1 MYIIES
7 KMDIIAENGP
17 DIQKMVMSVVNQR
30 QNQNSRQT
38 YYTAL
43 TKFFDWYV
51 AGDNEGI
58 DANIIREYLLYLE
71 NYGKSKATISTSLSV
86 LRQLFK
92 DLRRLE
98 VIDEKIYKLHALPSG
113 VVRGGKLSIIG
124 NGVVLDPWHLLSEI
138 ETLTGQGVTIDA
150 GTLKIA
156 ENTPLILPV
165 HGELDRAR
173 EAQSGIAKIGTTG
186 RGIGPAYEDKVGR
199 RSIRVMDLR
208 SEKNL
213 DQRLDSVLIHHNA
226 CLLYTSPSPRDS

>member
-1 MYIIES
+1 MYIIKS

-43 TKFFDWYV
+43 TNFFDWYV

-92 DLRRLE
+92 DLPRLE
-98 VIDEKIYKLHALPSG
+98 VIDEKIY
-113 VVRGGKLSIIG
+113 
-124 NGVVLDPWHLLSEI
+124 NDLLEI
-138 ETLTGQGVTIDA
+138 
-150 GTLKIA
+150 KF
-156 ENTPLILPV
+156 
-165 HGELDRAR
+165 
-173 EAQSGIAKIGTTG
+173 
-186 RGIGPAYEDKVGR
+186 
-199 RSIRVMDLR
+199 
-208 SEKNL
+208 
-213 DQRLDSVLIHHNA
+213 
-226 CLLYTSPSPRDS
+226 

>member
-1 MYIIES
+1 MHIIES

-98 VIDEKIYKLHALPSG
+98 VIDEKIYKDLLEIKFKKPLGQRHKTWLEQEEVQKLLNNLNSEKMSI
-113 VVRGGKLSIIG
+113 VR
-124 NGVVLDPWHLLSEI
+124 
-138 ETLTGQGVTIDA
+138 
-150 GTLKIA
+150 
-156 ENTPLILPV
+156 
-165 HGELDRAR
+165 DRAL
-173 EAQSGIAKIGTTG
+173 IAVMTG
-186 RGIGPAYEDKVGR
+186 CG
-199 RSIRVMDLR
+199 LR
-208 SEKNL
+208 LFEK
-213 DQRLDSVLIHHNA
+213 
-226 CLLYTSPSPRDS
+226 

>member
-1 MYIIES
+1 MQMAEKIQNSRGFRVFQRSINCTKKRFLYILLFIMYIIES

-38 YYTAL
+38 YYSAL

-92 DLRRLE
+92 D
-98 VIDEKIYKLHALPSG
+98 
-113 VVRGGKLSIIG
+113 
-124 NGVVLDPWHLLSEI
+124 
-138 ETLTGQGVTIDA
+138 
-150 GTLKIA
+150 
-156 ENTPLILPV
+156 
-165 HGELDRAR
+165 
-173 EAQSGIAKIGTTG
+173 
-186 RGIGPAYEDKVGR
+186 
-199 RSIRVMDLR
+199 
-208 SEKNL
+208 
-213 DQRLDSVLIHHNA
+213 
-226 CLLYTSPSPRDS
+226 

>member
-98 VIDEKIYKLHALPSG
+98 VIDEKIYNDLLEIKFKKPLGQRHKTWLEQEEVQKLLNNLNSEKMSI
-113 VVRGGKLSIIG
+113 VR
-124 NGVVLDPWHLLSEI
+124 
-138 ETLTGQGVTIDA
+138 
-150 GTLKIA
+150 
-156 ENTPLILPV
+156 
-165 HGELDRAR
+165 DRAL
-173 EAQSGIAKIGTTG
+173 IAVMTG
-186 RGIGPAYEDKVGR
+186 CGLR
-199 RSIRVMDLR
+199 RFEISDL
-208 SEKNL
+208 KNYT
-213 DQRLDSVLIHHNA
+213 NE
-226 CLLYTSPSPRDS
+226 TSPRKMGFY